1 MRSIE
6 TDPVPCASPAPNRN
20 QLRTSDRRR
29 AHPTLAD
36 FSTLELTDSP
46 TDRLTD
52 LAVSVA
58 MRSLDEE
65 TIPTPRAGRITAL
78 RPTKRD
84 PDRIAVDLDGSFA
97 FALPAT
103 LVADQR
109 LEVGDALDGERVSAL
124 LAADRASRATEAALV
139 FLGYRPRSEKEV
151 RDRLR
156 RGGYDQAAIDHAI
169 SRLHEWRYLDDADF
183 ARRWVE
189 NRTAHRPRGKRLL
202 QQELRHKGID
212 TGTAREAIDD
222 AELDETS
229 AAEDLARR
237 RLPAY
242 AGDDPAAIR
251 RRLGAYLARRGYS
264 YDVIR
269 IALDRALGEA
279 DEGDGVMGS

>member
-1 MRSIE
+1 MRS
-6 TDPVPCASPAPNRN
+6 P
-20 QLRTSDRRR
+20 
-29 AHPTLAD
+29 
-36 FSTLELTDSP
+36 
-46 TDRLTD
+46 
-52 LAVSVA
+52 
-58 MRSLDEE
+58 DEE
-65 TIPTPRAGRITAL
+65 TVQTPRAGRITAL

-103 LVADQR
+103 LVADER
-109 LEVGDALDGERVSAL
+109 IDVGDLLDVDRVSAL
-124 LAADRASRATEAALV
+124 LAADQASRATEAALV

-156 RGGYDQAAIDHAI
+156 RGGYQQEAIEHAI
-169 SRLHEWRYLDDADF
+169 TRLHEWRYLDDADF

-212 TGTAREAIDD
+212 GETARDAIDEAD
-222 AELDETS
+222 LDETG
-229 AAEDLARR
+229 AAEALARR

-251 RRLGAYLARRGYS
+251 RRLGAYLARRGYG

-279 DEGDGVMGS
+279 DDEGDVVNG

>member
-1 MRSIE
+1 MRS
-6 TDPVPCASPAPNRN
+6 P
-20 QLRTSDRRR
+20 
-29 AHPTLAD
+29 
-36 FSTLELTDSP
+36 
-46 TDRLTD
+46 
-52 LAVSVA
+52 
-58 MRSLDEE
+58 DEA
-65 TIPTPRAGRITAL
+65 TAQTPRAGRITAL

-97 FALPAT
+97 FALPAA
-103 LVADQR
+103 LVADER
-109 LEVGDALDGERVSAL
+109 LEVGDALDGERVRVL
-124 LAADRASRATEAALV
+124 LAADQASRATEAALV

-156 RGGYDQAAIDHAI
+156 RGGFEQEAIDHAI

-189 NRTAHRPRGKRLL
+189 NRAAHRPRGKRLL

-212 TGTAREAIDD
+212 TETAREAIDD
-222 AELDETS
+222 ADLDETG
-229 AAEDLARR
+229 AAEALARH

-251 RRLGAYLARRGYS
+251 RRLGAYLARRGYG

-269 IALDRALGEA
+269 AALNRALGEPEDLD
-279 DEGDGVMGS
+279 DESPE